1 MLDNLEPTVRTAIMK
16 VLAAIYESGIIREV
30 NMGVVMQLFG
40 VPEGEQGPTE
50 DLWISL
56 NDKEFIEEY
65 IKLKDA
71 EREIRE
77 DNDFKEALKEIDD
90 MTAELDEYDVEMVD
104 METGESTH
112 TTMTREELDEL
123 DVDNPEDLPGK
134 TKRVLH

>member
-16 VLAAIYESGIIREV
+16 VLAAIYESGIVREV

-56 NDKEFIEEY
+56 NDNEFIKEY
-65 IKLKDA
+65 IKLKEA

-77 DNDFKEALKEIDD
+77 DNDFKEAMAELDD
-90 MTAELDEYDVEMVD
+90 MTAELDEFDVEMVD

-112 TTMTREELDEL
+112 HKMTRDELDEL
-123 DVDNPEDLPGK
+123 SVDNPEELPGK